1 MVARPSRLIVVA
13 MNDVAAALKNHRPAL
28 LGADDPA
35 PFEVVNGTGPTRAF
49 LLCDHASWTVPL
61 ALKGLGLD
69 ESVLRRHIGWDIG
82 AADVTRRLAGLL
94 DAPALLAG
102 YSRLVIDCNRPT
114 GESNSIPPV
123 SDGVTVPGNQ
133 EVDCDAAQARIDACF
148 TPYHQAVEAAIS
160 RADGITG
167 GPAIISVH
175 SFTPVMDGF
184 ERPWHVGVLWHGD
197 DRLSAPLLAA
207 LREDR
212 TIRVGDNEPYSGM
225 VPRPY
230 TIPTHAEKP
239 GRPHVAVEIR
249 QDLIDTHHGA
259 EAWANRL
266 AAALRDVLADPAAFA
281 PLVG

>member
-1 MVARPSRLIVVA
+1 MT
-13 MNDVAAALKNHRPAL
+13 NAAAPLENALPAL
-28 LGADDPA
+28 LGAEDPP
-35 PFEVVNGTGPTRAF
+35 PFEVVNTTGQARAI
-49 LLCDHASWTVPL
+49 LLCDHASWAVPVV
-61 ALKGLGLD
+61 LKGLGLD

-102 YSRLVIDCNRPT
+102 YSRLVIDCNRPP
-114 GESNSIPPV
+114 GVAGSIPAI
-123 SDGVTVPGNQ
+123 SDGVAVPGNQ
-133 EVDCDAAQARIDACF
+133 ELDSDAARARLDACF
-148 TPYHQAVEAAIS
+148 TPYHQAVEAAV
-160 RADGITG
+160 AEAGGITG
-167 GPAIISVH
+167 GPAILSIH

-197 DRLSAPLLAA
+197 DRLSAPLLAT
-207 LREDR
+207 LRADP
-212 TIRVGDNEPYSGM
+212 TIRVGDNEPYSGL
-225 VPRPY
+225 VPQPY

-249 QDLIDTHHGA
+249 QDLIDTHNGA

-266 AAALRDVLADPAAFA
+266 AAALRDVLADPAAFE